1 MIKGG
6 VFMVLELKNITKYY
20 GDKKVLEIEHLKIY
34 ENEKVGIVG
43 QNGSGKTTLLN
54 MISGRIKPDTGE
66 ITCHQ
71 NIIYMEQFEEL
82 DSENKYLSGG
92 EKKKQAF
99 NKKIVNQNGILLLDE
114 PSSNLDRNAINYV
127 EKELKRY
134 KGPIL
139 LISHDRSL
147 LDEICTS
154 IIEIAEGKVKKYE
167 GNYTTYKLQ
176 KEAETKR
183 KEFEYIQY
191 IEEKHRLEKAIQIS
205 KNTAR
210 EVRKTPK
217 RMGNSEARLHKRGVE
232 NIREKLEGHTN
243 ALKTRLDKLEVKERP
258 QNDSKIC
265 MQYQTDQKVKSK
277 IAIRIENLNIQ
288 LGDKILFKNANGIV
302 KTNSKTALIGENGIG
317 KTTLVKEIM
326 QQQHHSIKINPNIK
340 IGYFSQDF
348 TNLNMHTSIIENVMK
363 DTNYAEEMVKNILAN
378 LLFKDKD
385 LDKKIKNLSGG
396 ERVKVSIAKI
406 LVSESNL
413 LLLDEPT
420 NFLDIPSIEAL
431 EDLLKKYNG
440 TILLVTHDKT
450 FIDHIATD
458 IWRIRDHK
466 IEEYEGNYSSY
477 LQYEKEK
484 LKKQK
489 NNNENDRL
497 LLEFKLSQISS
508 ELSITKDEK
517 RKTELEEEF
526 NRLIKLKHLT
536 N

>member
-6 VFMVLELKNITKYY
+6 VFMVLELKNMIKCY
-20 GDKKVLEIEHLKIY
+20 GDKKVLEIDNLKIY

-43 QNGSGKTTLLN
+43 QNGSGKTTLLD

-66 ITCHQ
+66 IICHQ

-82 DSENKYLSGG
+82 DSENKHLSGG

-114 PSSNLDRNAINYV
+114 PSSNLDRNAINYI

-154 IIEIAEGKVKKYE
+154 IIEIANGKVKKYE
-167 GNYTTYKLQ
+167 GNYSKYKLQ
-176 KEAETKR
+176 KEAEIKR
-183 KEFEYIQY
+183 KEFEYVQY

-205 KNTAR
+205 KNTDK
-210 EVRKTPK
+210 EIRKTPK

-243 ALKTRLDKLEVKERP
+243 ALKTRLDKLEVKEKP
-258 QNDSKIC
+258 QNDSKIY

-317 KTTLVKEIM
+317 KTTLIKEIM
-326 QQQHHSIKINPNIK
+326 QQHNSIKINPNIK

-363 DTNYAEEMVKNILAN
+363 DTNQSEVFVKNILAN

-385 LDKKIKNLSGG
+385 LDKKIKDLSGG

-420 NFLDIPSIEAL
+420 NSLDIASIEAL

-458 IWRIRDHK
+458 IWMIKNHK

-508 ELSITKDEK
+508 ELSMTKDEK
-517 RKTELEEEF
+517 KKKELEEEF
-526 NRLIKLKHLT
+526 NRLVKLKHLT

>member
-20 GDKKVLEIEHLKIY
+20 GDKKVLEIDNLKIY
-34 ENEKVGIVG
+34 ENERVGIVG
-43 QNGSGKTTLLN
+43 QNGSGKTTLLD

-66 ITCHQ
+66 IICHQ

-114 PSSNLDRNAINYV
+114 PSSNLDRNAINYI

-154 IIEIAEGKVKKYE
+154 IIEIANGKVKKYE
-167 GNYTTYKLQ
+167 GNYSKYKLQ
-176 KEAETKR
+176 KEAEIKR
-183 KEFEYIQY
+183 KEFEYVQY

-205 KNTAR
+205 KNTAK
-210 EVRKTPK
+210 EIRKTPK

-243 ALKTRLDKLEVKERP
+243 ALKTRLDKLEVKEKP
-258 QNDSKIC
+258 QNDSKIY

-288 LGDKILFKNANGIV
+288 LGDKILFENANGIV

-317 KTTLVKEIM
+317 KTTLIKEIM
-326 QQQHHSIKINPNIK
+326 QQHNSIKINPNVK

-363 DTNYAEEMVKNILAN
+363 DTNQSEVFVKNILAN

-385 LDKKIKNLSGG
+385 LDKKIKDLSGG

-420 NFLDIPSIEAL
+420 NSLDIASIEAL

-440 TILLVTHDKT
+440 TILLVAHDKT

-458 IWRIRDHK
+458 IWMIKNHK
-466 IEEYEGNYSSY
+466 IEEYEGNYSRY

-508 ELSITKDEK
+508 ELSMTKDEK
-517 RKTELEEEF
+517 KKKELEEEF
-526 NRLIKLKHLT
+526 NRLVKLKHLT

>member
-20 GDKKVLEIEHLKIY
+20 GDKKVLEIDNLKIY
-34 ENEKVGIVG
+34 ENERVGIVG
-43 QNGSGKTTLLN
+43 QNGSGKTTLLD

-66 ITCHQ
+66 IICHQ

-82 DSENKYLSGG
+82 DSENKHLSGG

-114 PSSNLDRNAINYV
+114 PSSNLDRNAINYI

-154 IIEIAEGKVKKYE
+154 IIEIANGKVKKYE
-167 GNYTTYKLQ
+167 GNYSKYKLQ
-176 KEAETKR
+176 KEAEIKR
-183 KEFEYIQY
+183 KEFEYVQY

-205 KNTAR
+205 KNTAK
-210 EVRKTPK
+210 EIRKTPK

-243 ALKTRLDKLEVKERP
+243 ALKTRLDKLEVKEKP
-258 QNDSKIC
+258 QNDSKIY

-317 KTTLVKEIM
+317 KTTLIKEIM
-326 QQQHHSIKINPNIK
+326 QQHNSIKINPNVK

-348 TNLNMHTSIIENVMK
+348 TNLNMQTSIIENVMK
-363 DTNYAEEMVKNILAN
+363 DTKQSEVFVKNILAN

-385 LDKKIKNLSGG
+385 LDKKIKDLSGG

-420 NFLDIPSIEAL
+420 NFLDIASIEAL

-458 IWRIRDHK
+458 IWMIKNHK

-508 ELSITKDEK
+508 ELSITKDEN
-517 RKTELEEEF
+517 RKKELEEEF
-526 NRLIKLKHLT
+526 NRLVELKHLT

>member
-20 GDKKVLEIEHLKIY
+20 GDKKVLEIDNLKIY
-34 ENEKVGIVG
+34 ENERVGIVG
-43 QNGSGKTTLLN
+43 QNGSGKTTLLD

-66 ITCHQ
+66 IICHQ

-114 PSSNLDRNAINYV
+114 PSSNLDRNAINYI

-154 IIEIAEGKVKKYE
+154 IIEIANGKVKKYE
-167 GNYTTYKLQ
+167 GNYSKYKLQ
-176 KEAETKR
+176 KEAEIKR
-183 KEFEYIQY
+183 KEFEYVQY

-205 KNTAR
+205 KNTAK
-210 EVRKTPK
+210 EIRKTPK

-243 ALKTRLDKLEVKERP
+243 ALKTRLDKLEVKEKP
-258 QNDSKIC
+258 QNDSKIY

-317 KTTLVKEIM
+317 KTTLIKEIM
-326 QQQHHSIKINPNIK
+326 QQHNSIKINPNVK

-363 DTNYAEEMVKNILAN
+363 DTNQSEVFVKNILAN

-385 LDKKIKNLSGG
+385 LDKKIKDLSGG

-420 NFLDIPSIEAL
+420 NSLDIASIEAL

-458 IWRIRDHK
+458 IWMIKNHK
-466 IEEYEGNYSSY
+466 IEEYEGNYSRY

-489 NNNENDRL
+489 NNDENDRL
-497 LLEFKLSQISS
+497 LLEFKLSQITS
-508 ELSITKDEK
+508 ELSITKDEN
-517 RKTELEEEF
+517 RKKELEEEF
-526 NRLIKLKHLT
+526 NRLVKLKHLT

>member
-1 MIKGG
+1 
-6 VFMVLELKNITKYY
+6 MVLELKNMIKCY
-20 GDKKVLEIEHLKIY
+20 GDKKVLEIDNLKIY

-43 QNGSGKTTLLN
+43 QNGSGKTTLLD

-66 ITCHQ
+66 IICHQ

-82 DSENKYLSGG
+82 DSENKHLSGG

-114 PSSNLDRNAINYV
+114 PSSNLDRNAINYI

-154 IIEIAEGKVKKYE
+154 IIEIANGKVKKYE
-167 GNYTTYKLQ
+167 GNYSKYKLQ
-176 KEAETKR
+176 KEAEIKR
-183 KEFEYIQY
+183 KEFEYVQY

-205 KNTAR
+205 KNTAK
-210 EVRKTPK
+210 EIRKTPK

-243 ALKTRLDKLEVKERP
+243 ALKTRLDKLEVKEKP
-258 QNDSKIC
+258 QNDSKIY

-317 KTTLVKEIM
+317 KTTLIKEIM
-326 QQQHHSIKINPNIK
+326 QQHNSIKINPNVK

-363 DTNYAEEMVKNILAN
+363 DTNQSEVFVKNILAN

-385 LDKKIKNLSGG
+385 LDKKIKDLSGG

-420 NFLDIPSIEAL
+420 NSLDIASIEAL

-458 IWRIRDHK
+458 IWMIKNHK

-508 ELSITKDEK
+508 ELSMTKDEK
-517 RKTELEEEF
+517 KKKELEEEF
-526 NRLIKLKHLT
+526 NRLVKLKHLT

>member
-6 VFMVLELKNITKYY
+6 VFMVLELKNMIKCY
-20 GDKKVLEIEHLKIY
+20 GDKKVLEIDNLKIY

-43 QNGSGKTTLLN
+43 QNGSGKTTLLD

-66 ITCHQ
+66 IICHQ

-82 DSENKYLSGG
+82 DSENKHLSGG

-114 PSSNLDRNAINYV
+114 PSSNLDRNAINYI

-154 IIEIAEGKVKKYE
+154 IIEIANGKVKKYE
-167 GNYTTYKLQ
+167 GNYSKYKLQ
-176 KEAETKR
+176 KEAEIKR
-183 KEFEYIQY
+183 KEFEYVQY

-205 KNTAR
+205 KNTAK
-210 EVRKTPK
+210 EIRKTPK

-243 ALKTRLDKLEVKERP
+243 ALKTRLDKLEVKEKP
-258 QNDSKIC
+258 QNDSKIY

-317 KTTLVKEIM
+317 KTTLIKEIM
-326 QQQHHSIKINPNIK
+326 QQHNSIKINPNVK

-363 DTNYAEEMVKNILAN
+363 DTNQSEVFVKNILAN

-385 LDKKIKNLSGG
+385 LDKKIKDLSGG

-420 NFLDIPSIEAL
+420 NSLDIASIEVL

-458 IWRIRDHK
+458 IWMIKNHK
-466 IEEYEGNYSSY
+466 IEEYEGNYSRY

-489 NNNENDRL
+489 NNDENDRL
-497 LLEFKLSQISS
+497 LLEFKLSQITS
-508 ELSITKDEK
+508 ELSITKDEN
-517 RKTELEEEF
+517 RKKELEEEF
-526 NRLIKLKHLT
+526 NRLVKLKHLT

>member
-6 VFMVLELKNITKYY
+6 VFMVLELKNIIKCY
-20 GDKKVLEIEHLKIY
+20 GDKKVLEIDNLKIY

-43 QNGSGKTTLLN
+43 QNGSGKTTLLD

-66 ITCHQ
+66 IICHQ

-82 DSENKYLSGG
+82 DSENKHLSGG

-114 PSSNLDRNAINYV
+114 PSSNLDRNAINYI

-154 IIEIAEGKVKKYE
+154 IIEIANGKIKKYE
-167 GNYTTYKLQ
+167 GNYSKYKLQ
-176 KEAETKR
+176 KEAEIKR
-183 KEFEYIQY
+183 KEFEYVQY

-205 KNTAR
+205 KNTAK
-210 EVRKTPK
+210 EIRKTPK

-243 ALKTRLDKLEVKERP
+243 ALKTRLDKLEAKEKP
-258 QNDSKIC
+258 QNDSKIY

-288 LGDKILFKNANGIV
+288 LGDKILFENANGIV

-317 KTTLVKEIM
+317 KTTLIKEIM
-326 QQQHHSIKINPNIK
+326 QQHNSIKINPNVK

-363 DTNYAEEMVKNILAN
+363 DTNQSEVFVKNILAN

-385 LDKKIKNLSGG
+385 LDKKIKDLSGG

-420 NFLDIPSIEAL
+420 NSLDIASIEAL

-440 TILLVTHDKT
+440 TILLVAHDKT

-458 IWRIRDHK
+458 IWMIKNHK
-466 IEEYEGNYSSY
+466 IEEYEGNYSRY

-508 ELSITKDEK
+508 ELSMTKDEK
-517 RKTELEEEF
+517 KKKELEEEF
-526 NRLIKLKHLT
+526 NRLVKLKHLT

>member
-20 GDKKVLEIEHLKIY
+20 GDKKVLEIDNLKIY
-34 ENEKVGIVG
+34 ENERVGIVG
-43 QNGSGKTTLLN
+43 QNGSGKTTLLD

-66 ITCHQ
+66 IICHQ

-114 PSSNLDRNAINYV
+114 PSSNLDRNAINYI

-154 IIEIAEGKVKKYE
+154 IIEIANGKVKKYE
-167 GNYTTYKLQ
+167 GNYSKYKLQ
-176 KEAETKR
+176 KEAEIKR
-183 KEFEYIQY
+183 KEFEYVQY

-205 KNTAR
+205 KNTAK
-210 EVRKTPK
+210 EIRKTPK

-243 ALKTRLDKLEVKERP
+243 ALKTRLDKLEVKEKP
-258 QNDSKIC
+258 QNDSKIY

-317 KTTLVKEIM
+317 KTTLIKEIM
-326 QQQHHSIKINPNIK
+326 QQHNSIKINPNVK

-363 DTNYAEEMVKNILAN
+363 DTNQSEVFVKNILAN

-385 LDKKIKNLSGG
+385 LDKKIKDLSGG

-420 NFLDIPSIEAL
+420 NSLDIASIEAL

-458 IWRIRDHK
+458 IWMIKNHK

-489 NNNENDRL
+489 NNDENDRL
-497 LLEFKLSQISS
+497 LLEFKLSQITS
-508 ELSITKDEK
+508 ELSITKDEN
-517 RKTELEEEF
+517 RKKELEEEF
-526 NRLIKLKHLT
+526 NRLVKLKHLT

>member
-6 VFMVLELKNITKYY
+6 VFMVLELKNIIKCY
-20 GDKKVLEIEHLKIY
+20 GDKKVLEIDNLKIY

-43 QNGSGKTTLLN
+43 QNGSGKTTLLD

-66 ITCHQ
+66 IICHQ

-82 DSENKYLSGG
+82 DSENKHLSGG

-114 PSSNLDRNAINYV
+114 PSSNLDRNAINYI

-154 IIEIAEGKVKKYE
+154 IIEIANGKVKKYE
-167 GNYTTYKLQ
+167 GNYSKYKLQ
-176 KEAETKR
+176 KEAEIKR
-183 KEFEYIQY
+183 KEFEYVQY

-205 KNTAR
+205 KNTAK
-210 EVRKTPK
+210 EIRKTPK

-243 ALKTRLDKLEVKERP
+243 ALKTRLDKLEVKEKP
-258 QNDSKIC
+258 QNDSKIY

-317 KTTLVKEIM
+317 KTTLIKEII
-326 QQQHHSIKINPNIK
+326 QQHHSIKINPNIK

-363 DTNYAEEMVKNILAN
+363 DTNQSEVFVKNILAN

-385 LDKKIKNLSGG
+385 LDKKIKDLSGG

-420 NFLDIPSIEAL
+420 NSLDIASIEAL

-458 IWRIRDHK
+458 IWMIKNHK

-489 NNNENDRL
+489 NNDENDRL

-508 ELSITKDEK
+508 ELSMTKDEK
-517 RKTELEEEF
+517 KKKELEEEF
-526 NRLIKLKHLT
+526 NRLVKLKHLT

>member
-6 VFMVLELKNITKYY
+6 VFMVLELKNIIKCY
-20 GDKKVLEIEHLKIY
+20 GDKKVLEIDNLKIY

-43 QNGSGKTTLLN
+43 QNGSGKTTLLD

-66 ITCHQ
+66 IICHQ

-82 DSENKYLSGG
+82 DSENKHLSGG

-114 PSSNLDRNAINYV
+114 PSSNLDRNAINYI

-154 IIEIAEGKVKKYE
+154 IIEIANGKVKKYE
-167 GNYTTYKLQ
+167 GNYSKYKLQ
-176 KEAETKR
+176 KEAEIKR
-183 KEFEYIQY
+183 KEFEYVQY

-205 KNTAR
+205 KNTAK
-210 EVRKTPK
+210 EIRKTPK

-243 ALKTRLDKLEVKERP
+243 ALKTRLDKLEVKEKP
-258 QNDSKIC
+258 QNDSKIY

-317 KTTLVKEIM
+317 KTTLIKEII
-326 QQQHHSIKINPNIK
+326 QQHHSIKINPNIK

-363 DTNYAEEMVKNILAN
+363 DTNQSEVFVKNILAN

-385 LDKKIKNLSGG
+385 LDKKIKDLSGG

-420 NFLDIPSIEAL
+420 NSLDIASIEAL

-458 IWRIRDHK
+458 IWMIKNHK

-489 NNNENDRL
+489 NNDENDRL
-497 LLEFKLSQISS
+497 LLEFKLSQITS
-508 ELSITKDEK
+508 ELSITKDEN
-517 RKTELEEEF
+517 RKKELEEEF
-526 NRLIKLKHLT
+526 NRLVKLKHLT

>member
-6 VFMVLELKNITKYY
+6 VFMVLELKNIIKCY
-20 GDKKVLEIEHLKIY
+20 GDKKVLEIDNLKIY

-43 QNGSGKTTLLN
+43 QNGSGKTTLLD

-66 ITCHQ
+66 IICHQ

-82 DSENKYLSGG
+82 DSENKHLSGG

-114 PSSNLDRNAINYV
+114 PSSNLDRNAINYI

-154 IIEIAEGKVKKYE
+154 IIEIANGKVKKYE
-167 GNYTTYKLQ
+167 GNYSKYKLQ
-176 KEAETKR
+176 KEAEIKR
-183 KEFEYIQY
+183 KEFEYVQY

-205 KNTAR
+205 KNTAK
-210 EVRKTPK
+210 EIRKTPK

-258 QNDSKIC
+258 QNDSKIY

-317 KTTLVKEIM
+317 KTTLIKEIM
-326 QQQHHSIKINPNIK
+326 QQHHSIKINPNVK

-348 TNLNMHTSIIENVMK
+348 TNLNMHTSIIENVMR
-363 DTNYAEEMVKNILAN
+363 DTNQSDVFVKNILAN

-385 LDKKIKNLSGG
+385 LDKKIKDLSGG

-420 NFLDIPSIEAL
+420 NFLDIASIEAL

-458 IWRIRDHK
+458 IWMIKNHK

-489 NNNENDRL
+489 NNDENDRL
-497 LLEFKLSQISS
+497 LLEFKLSQITS
-508 ELSITKDEK
+508 ELSITKDEN
-517 RKTELEEEF
+517 RKKELEEEF
-526 NRLIKLKHLT
+526 NRLVKLKHLT

>member
-20 GDKKVLEIEHLKIY
+20 GDKKVLEIDNLKIY
-34 ENEKVGIVG
+34 ENERVGIVG
-43 QNGSGKTTLLN
+43 QNGSGKTTLLD

-66 ITCHQ
+66 IICHQ

-82 DSENKYLSGG
+82 DSENKHLSGG

-114 PSSNLDRNAINYV
+114 PSSNLDRNAINYI

-154 IIEIAEGKVKKYE
+154 IIEIANGKVKKYE
-167 GNYTTYKLQ
+167 GNYSKYKLQ
-176 KEAETKR
+176 KEAEIKR
-183 KEFEYIQY
+183 KEFEYVQY

-205 KNTAR
+205 KNTAK
-210 EVRKTPK
+210 EIRKTPK

-243 ALKTRLDKLEVKERP
+243 ALKTRLDKLEVKEKP
-258 QNDSKIC
+258 QNDSKIY

-317 KTTLVKEIM
+317 KTTLIKEIM
-326 QQQHHSIKINPNIK
+326 QQHNSIKINPNVK

-363 DTNYAEEMVKNILAN
+363 DTNQSEVFVKNILAN

-385 LDKKIKNLSGG
+385 LDKKIKDLSGG

-420 NFLDIPSIEAL
+420 NSLDIASIEVL

-458 IWRIRDHK
+458 IWMIKNHK

-489 NNNENDRL
+489 NNDENDRL

-508 ELSITKDEK
+508 ELSMTKDEK
-517 RKTELEEEF
+517 KKKELEEEF
-526 NRLIKLKHLT
+526 NRLVKLKHLT